1 MEEQAEN
8 RNKRKLNIDWEE
20 VLPGRNDDVP
30 AELIVKKS
38 GPPTPAQKSVPMSDD
53 PGSGEELDRQ
63 IPDQELGVRIA
74 RMKDTYSKVRHCLPD
89 KGKKILATV
98 TRLEKECERRRLA
111 GAVPDIDGCD
121 KLTQSPSSGF
131 RTWASA
137 KSRPRGDASDCFTQR
152 TPSPQIQSKS
162 SFTSVF
168 REKMEE
174 NRDCRE
180 ANAFDKELSI
190 LAHCDRRKMRK
201 ESFEVLPSKN
211 PRLRKEQNLV
221 LLDEDESPVEDASEE
236 SEGSLHIETTEQAD
250 EFAECMID
258 AKIYY
263 PSRVDPESVEICY
276 TDINHLAPAAYLT
289 SPIMN
294 FYIRYLQLQASPT
307 NRAIRD
313 CHFFNTYFYRFC
325 KPFKLESEG
334 NTETARASFLKE
346 EWNYLKQEVSPS
358 DLPIAERIWQHLP
371 RRIDDRIIP
380 VVVHPETGAVNLR
393 KGSDLNSD
401 LRAPG
406 SFEPKQKQILKLFM
420 FPILIVPVPSV
431 GANKYGARPLRLENS
446 MHLCPLVGFWIQ

>member
-121 KLTQSPSSGF
+121 KLTQSPSSGMPCYPGYL
-131 RTWASA
+131 TY
-137 KSRPRGDASDCFTQR
+137 K
-152 TPSPQIQSKS
+152 
-162 SFTSVF
+162 
-168 REKMEE
+168 
-174 NRDCRE
+174 
-180 ANAFDKELSI
+180 
-190 LAHCDRRKMRK
+190 K

-250 EFAECMID
+250 EFAEW
-258 AKIYY
+258 
-263 PSRVDPESVEICY
+263 VDPESVEICY

-380 VVVHPETGAVNLR
+380 VPQQKNDYDCGLFVLFFMERFMEEAPERLKKKDLAMVVVHPETGAVNLR